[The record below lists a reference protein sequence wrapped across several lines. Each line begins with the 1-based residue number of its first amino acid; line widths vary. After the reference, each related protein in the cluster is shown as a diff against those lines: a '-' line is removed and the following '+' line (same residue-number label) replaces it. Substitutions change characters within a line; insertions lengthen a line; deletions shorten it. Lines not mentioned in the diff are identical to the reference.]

1 MRILNVTPAYEPF
14 REKGSLAIKVRAIA
28 EHTARA
34 GASVTVL
41 TTTYDNARAAG
52 SAGICGIEVVYLPM
66 LAHYRAVTLNPE
78 IFRFCSRRLGEFD
91 FVHIYGLYDLLG
103 PVVAEAARA
112 RHVPYVV
119 EPMGM
124 FRPLFRNLLL
134 KHLYHRLLGR
144 RLLRGASCVIATS
157 AQEREEFIQGELP
170 ADKIELRRN
179 GIDLPAS
186 FPPPAT
192 FRKKFH
198 LPANLKLILFLG
210 RLVPKKSP
218 DMLLEAFARW
228 QAGDAPPA
236 ALILAGP
243 HEAGGYLEH
252 LRHLA
257 SHLGV
262 QDRVRFTGPLFEN
275 DKWAAYRDADLF
287 VLPSQNENFGNTAAE
302 SVAAGTPVIVTD
314 QCGIAPWIVP
324 RAGLAIP
331 HRLDAL
337 QAAITRVF
345 ADDTL
350 YARLRDGCR
359 DVAQSLSWDE
369 PMAQQLEI
377 YRRHSREE
385 TAKGF
390 VDVNGSVPV

>member
-1 MRILNVTPAYEPF
+1 MRILNVTQSYELF
-14 REKGSLAIKVRAIA
+14 RERGGLAIKVHAIA

-41 TTTYDNARAAG
+41 TTAYENARATG
-52 SAGICGIEVVYLPM
+52 SAGISGIEVVYLPT
-66 LAHYRAVTLNPE
+66 LANYRAVTLNPG
-78 IFRFCSRRLGEFD
+78 IFQFCSRRLAEFD

-103 PVVAEAARA
+103 PAVARAARV

-134 KHLYHRLLGR
+134 KRLYHRVLGR
-144 RLLRGASCVIATS
+144 SLLRGASCVIATS
-157 AQEREEFIQGELP
+157 ALEREEFIQGRLP

-179 GIDLPAS
+179 GIDIPAS
-186 FPPPAT
+186 FPPPGA
-192 FRKKFH
+192 FRKKFRI
-198 LPANLKLILFLG
+198 PANLKLILFLG

-218 DMLLEAFARW
+218 DMLLDAFARW
-228 QAGDAPPA
+228 QANGGPPA
-236 ALILAGP
+236 MLILAGP
-243 HEAGGYLEH
+243 HESGGYFGH
-252 LRHLA
+252 LLRFA
-257 SHLGV
+257 FRLGL
-262 QDRVRFTGPLFEN
+262 QDRVRFTGPLFED

-287 VLPSQNENFGNTAAE
+287 VLPSQNENFGNAAAE

-314 QCGIAPWIVP
+314 QCGIAPWVVP
-324 RAGLAIP
+324 GAGLSIP

-337 QAAITRVF
+337 QAAITRIF
-345 ADDTL
+345 ADDALLT
-350 YARLRDGCR
+350 RLRSGCR

-377 YRRHSREE
+377 YRRLARE
-385 TAKGF
+385 K
-390 VDVNGSVPV
+390 N

>member
-1 MRILNVTPAYEPF
+1 MRILNVTPSYELF
-14 REKGSLAIKVRAIA
+14 REMGGIAIKVRAIA
-28 EHTARA
+28 ERTARA

-41 TTTYDNARAAG
+41 TTGYNNAHTAG
-52 SAGICGIEVVYLPM
+52 SARISGIEVVYLPT
-66 LAHYRAVTLNPE
+66 LAHYRAVTLNPGVVQ
-78 IFRFCSRRLGEFD
+78 FCSRRLGEFD

-103 PVVAEAARA
+103 PAVAHAARA

-134 KHLYHRLLGR
+134 KRLYHRFLGR

-157 AQEREEFIQGELP
+157 AQEREEFIQGALP

-186 FPPPAT
+186 LPPPGT

-198 LPANLKLILFLG
+198 LPANLKLVLFLG

-218 DMLLEAFARW
+218 DMLIEAFARW
-228 QAGDAPPA
+228 QADGGPPA
-236 ALILAGP
+236 MLILAGP
-243 HEAGGYLEH
+243 HEDASYLGH
-252 LRHLA
+252 LLHLA
-257 SHLGV
+257 FRLGL
-262 QDRVRFTGPLFEN
+262 QDRVRFTGPLFED
-275 DKWAAYRDADLF
+275 DKWAAYGDADLF
-287 VLPSQNENFGNTAAE
+287 VLPSQNENFGNTVAE

-314 QCGIAPWIVP
+314 QCGIAPWVVP
-324 RAGLAIP
+324 RAGLIIP

-337 QAAITRVF
+337 QAAITRIF

-350 YARLRDGCR
+350 YTRLRSGCR

-377 YRRHSREE
+377 YRRLARE
-385 TAKGF
+385 K
-390 VDVNGSVPV
+390 N